1 MKMGDYIRYLRRNKG
16 WSQEELGEKCGVK
29 KAAVN
34 KWEKGSVENIK
45 RSTIEKMAD
54 LFDVSPCEL
63 MCFDTKTRRPSTN
76 NFASIEIR
84 RFPILGTIACGEPI
98 LANEN
103 KELYVEVGSD
113 IICDFCLIAKG
124 DSMIDAR
131 IYDGDIIFIRSQP
144 QVDNGEI
151 AAIII
156 DNEATLKRVYY
167 YQEKNL
173 LILKAANAKY
183 EDMIYSGQE
192 LENIRIIGKAVAF
205 QSDIK

>member
-1 MKMGDYIRYLRRNKG
+1 MKMGDYIKYLRLEKG

-45 RSTIEKMAD
+45 RSTIERMAE

-63 MCFDTKTRRPSTN
+63 MCFETKSRRPNTN
-76 NFASIEIR
+76 NFGSIEIK

-98 LANEN
+98 LASEE
-103 KELYVEVGSD
+103 KDLYVEVGTD

-131 IYDGDIIFIRSQP
+131 IHDGDIVFIRSQP
-144 QVDNGEI
+144 QVNNGEI

-167 YQEKNL
+167 YKEKNL
-173 LILKAANAKY
+173 LILKAANPAY
-183 EDMIYSGQE
+183 EDMIYSE
-192 LENIRIIGKAVAF
+192 HDLEGIRIIGKAVAF

>member
-1 MKMGDYIRYLRRNKG
+1 MKMGDYIKYLRLEKG

-45 RSTIEKMAD
+45 RSTIEKMAE

-63 MCFDTKTRRPSTN
+63 MCFETKSRRPSSN
-76 NFASIEIR
+76 NFSSIEIK

-98 LANEN
+98 LASEE
-103 KELYVEVGSD
+103 KDLYVEVGTD

-131 IYDGDIIFIRSQP
+131 IHNGDIVFIRSQP
-144 QVDNGEI
+144 QVNNGEI
-151 AAIII
+151 AAVII

-167 YQEKNL
+167 YKEKGL
-173 LILKAANAKY
+173 LILKAANPAY
-183 EDMIYSGQE
+183 EDMIYSE
-192 LENIRIIGKAVAF
+192 HDLEGIRIIGKAVAF